1 MTTMDK
7 PLDKV
12 LKEDIMEDVILEASA
27 VKVYGKIAGLTCIGR
42 SYFYD
47 KNDVV
52 EKYQW
57 AQ

>member
-1 MTTMDK
+1 
-7 PLDKV
+7 
-12 LKEDIMEDVILEASA
+12 MEDVILEASA